1 MAQRITLLGC
11 IDCVISGNTHDL
23 TLISCTGITG
33 AVSMSGRT
41 YIEGGRVL
49 SNQWG
54 ELNYLTASALQP
66 KTLGGVGQINR
77 YKIDTSG
84 GDVYLLFDLEALN
97 GVDITL
103 KVIDA
108 TNNIIINTVEGTG
121 QFEQTA
127 LPYTLTPVLL
137 DSYTISSDGTDLYII

>member
-1 MAQRITLLGC
+1 
-11 IDCVISGNTHDL
+11 
-23 TLISCTGITG
+23 
-33 AVSMSGRT
+33 MSGRT
-41 YIEGGRVL
+41 YIEGGRVIP
-49 SNQWG
+49 NTWG
-54 ELNYLTASALQP
+54 TLTYLNASALQP
-66 KTLGGVGQINR
+66 KELGGVGQYNK
-77 YKIDTSG
+77 YKVDTSG
-84 GDVYLLFDLEALN
+84 GDVYLNFDLEALN
-97 GVDITL
+97 GVEITF